1 MFQHFR
7 SCEELNYKLNI
18 YSLADIF
25 SDNGTVDHMANIYN
39 SVTENCKIT
48 KLPSLRLMLV

>member
-1 MFQHFR
+1 MLQHFR
-7 SCEELNYKLNI
+7 SCEELNYKLDI

-25 SDNGTVDHMANIYN
+25 SDNGIVDHMANICN

-48 KLPSLRLMLV
+48 KLPGLRLMLV

>member
-25 SDNGTVDHMANIYN
+25 SDNRTVDHMANIYN